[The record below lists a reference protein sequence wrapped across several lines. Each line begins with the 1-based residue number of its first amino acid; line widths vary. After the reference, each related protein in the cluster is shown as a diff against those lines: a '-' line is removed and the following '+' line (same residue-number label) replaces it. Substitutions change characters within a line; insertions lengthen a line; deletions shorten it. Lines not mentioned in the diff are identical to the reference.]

1 MEILTTLMLL
11 TGLKTKAKSDRQL
24 TTGFTLIEVMIVLTI
39 IAVLSSVAMPSFK
52 GVAASRRLKA
62 SAKGIRDLCYFAR
75 NMAITEQSG
84 FFVVLDMDQN
94 RYWLA
99 DVETFN
105 QQFSANTG
113 QNMSLMEPN
122 QESQQMAT
130 LQTESVLNTSQPVA
144 TRAGILIGQP
154 QQLDDSV
161 QFSSLDI
168 KHNIT
173 QIESSNLQTGQG
185 YIYFSPNG
193 TASKTEIVLQS
204 QNSTVGAVSEEQK
217 PTILIQI
224 EHATARIKL
233 ERISAEILER
243 SSS

>member
-1 MEILTTLMLL
+1 M
-11 TGLKTKAKSDRQL
+11 
-24 TTGFTLIEVMIVLTI
+24 
-39 IAVLSSVAMPSFK
+39 
-52 GVAASRRLKA
+52 
-62 SAKGIRDLCYFAR
+62 
-75 NMAITEQSG
+75 N
-84 FFVVLDMDQN
+84 
-94 RYWLA
+94 
-99 DVETFN
+99 
-105 QQFSANTG
+105 
-113 QNMSLMEPN
+113 
-122 QESQQMAT
+122 
-130 LQTESVLNTSQPVA
+130 
-144 TRAGILIGQP
+144 
-154 QQLDDSV
+154 DSV

-193 TASKTEIVLQS
+193 TASQAEIVLQS
-204 QNSTVGAVSEEQK
+204 QNLTVGAVSEEQK

>member
-1 MEILTTLMLL
+1 MLL
-11 TGLKTKAKSDRQL
+11 IGLKTKVKSDRQL
-24 TTGFTLIEVMIVLTI
+24 SAGFTLIEVMIVLTI

-52 GVAASRRLKA
+52 GVAASHRLKA

-99 DVETFN
+99 DVETLN
-105 QQFSANTG
+105 QQFRANTG
-113 QNMSLMEPN
+113 QNMSLVEPS
-122 QESQQMAT
+122 QVSQQVAT
-130 LQTESVLNTSQPVA
+130 SQTESVLNTSQPTA

-154 QQLDDSV
+154 QQLNDSV

-193 TASKTEIVLQS
+193 TASQAEIVLQS

-233 ERISAEILER
+233 ERISAEMLER
-243 SSS
+243 NSS

>member
-1 MEILTTLMLL
+1 MLL
-11 TGLKTKAKSDRQL
+11 IGLKTKVKSDRQL
-24 TTGFTLIEVMIVLTI
+24 SAGFTLIEVMIVLTI

-52 GVAASRRLKA
+52 GVAASHRLKA

-99 DVETFN
+99 DVETLN
-105 QQFSANTG
+105 QQFRANTG
-113 QNMSLMEPN
+113 QNMSLVEPS
-122 QESQQMAT
+122 QVSQQVAT
-130 LQTESVLNTSQPVA
+130 LQTESVLNTSQPTA

-154 QQLDDSV
+154 QQLNDSV

-193 TASKTEIVLQS
+193 TASQAEIVLQS

-233 ERISAEILER
+233 ERISAEMLER
-243 SSS
+243 NSS

>member
-1 MEILTTLMLL
+1 MEILTTPMLL

-24 TTGFTLIEVMIVLTI
+24 SAGFTLIEVMIVLTI

-99 DVETFN
+99 DIETLN
-105 QQFSANTG
+105 QQFSTTG
-113 QNMSLMEPN
+113 QNMSLVGSS
-122 QESQQMAT
+122 QVSQQVAT
-130 LQTESVLNTSQPVA
+130 LQTESVLNTSQPTA

-154 QQLDDSV
+154 QQLDDLV

-173 QIESSNLQTGQG
+173 QIESSKLQTGQG

-193 TASKTEIVLQS
+193 TASQAEIVLQS
-204 QNSTVGAVSEEQK
+204 QNLTVGAVSKEQK

-243 SSS
+243 NSS

>member
-1 MEILTTLMLL
+1 MEILTTQMLL
-11 TGLKTKAKSDRQL
+11 IGLKTKVKSDRQL
-24 TTGFTLIEVMIVLTI
+24 SAGFTLIEVMIVLTI

-52 GVAASRRLKA
+52 GVAASHRLKA

-99 DVETFN
+99 DVETLN
-105 QQFSANTG
+105 QQFRANTG
-113 QNMSLMEPN
+113 QNMSLVEPS
-122 QESQQMAT
+122 QVSQQVAT
-130 LQTESVLNTSQPVA
+130 LQTESVLNTSQPTA

-154 QQLDDSV
+154 QQLNDSV

-193 TASKTEIVLQS
+193 TASQAEIVLQS

-233 ERISAEILER
+233 ERISAEMLER
-243 SSS
+243 NSS

>member
-1 MEILTTLMLL
+1 MLL

-24 TTGFTLIEVMIVLTI
+24 SAGFTLIEVMIVLTI

-99 DVETFN
+99 DIETLN
-105 QQFSANTG
+105 QQFSTTG
-113 QNMSLMEPN
+113 QNMSLVGSS
-122 QESQQMAT
+122 QVSQQVAT
-130 LQTESVLNTSQPVA
+130 LQTESVLNTSQPTA

-154 QQLDDSV
+154 QQLNDSV

-193 TASKTEIVLQS
+193 TASQAEIVLQS

-233 ERISAEILER
+233 ERISAEMLER
-243 SSS
+243 NSS

>member
-1 MEILTTLMLL
+1 MLL
-11 TGLKTKAKSDRQL
+11 IGLKTKVKSDRQL
-24 TTGFTLIEVMIVLTI
+24 SAGFTLIEVMIVLTI

-99 DVETFN
+99 DIETLN
-105 QQFSANTG
+105 QQFSTTG
-113 QNMSLMEPN
+113 QNMSLVGSS
-122 QESQQMAT
+122 QVSQQVAT
-130 LQTESVLNTSQPVA
+130 LQTESVLNTSQPTA

-154 QQLDDSV
+154 QQLDDLV

-173 QIESSNLQTGQG
+173 QIESSKLQTGQG

-193 TASKTEIVLQS
+193 TASQAEIVLQS
-204 QNSTVGAVSEEQK
+204 QNLTVGAVSKEQK

-243 SSS
+243 NSS

>member
-1 MEILTTLMLL
+1 MEILTTPMLL

-24 TTGFTLIEVMIVLTI
+24 SAGFTLIEVMIVLTI

-99 DVETFN
+99 DIETLN
-105 QQFSANTG
+105 QQFSTTG
-113 QNMSLMEPN
+113 QNMSLVGSS
-122 QESQQMAT
+122 QVSQQVAT
-130 LQTESVLNTSQPVA
+130 LQTESVLNTSQPTA

-154 QQLDDSV
+154 QQLDDLV

-193 TASKTEIVLQS
+193 TASQAEIVLQS

-243 SSS
+243 NSS

>member
-1 MEILTTLMLL
+1 MEILTTQMLL
-11 TGLKTKAKSDRQL
+11 IGLKTKVKSDRQL
-24 TTGFTLIEVMIVLTI
+24 SAGFTLIEVMIVLTI

-99 DVETFN
+99 DIETLN
-105 QQFSANTG
+105 QQFSTTG
-113 QNMSLMEPN
+113 QNMSLVGSS
-122 QESQQMAT
+122 QVSQQVAT
-130 LQTESVLNTSQPVA
+130 LQTESVLNTSQPTA

-154 QQLDDSV
+154 QQLDDLV

-193 TASKTEIVLQS
+193 TASQAEIVLQS

-243 SSS
+243 NSS

>member
-1 MEILTTLMLL
+1 MLL
-11 TGLKTKAKSDRQL
+11 IGLKTKVKSDRQL
-24 TTGFTLIEVMIVLTI
+24 SAGFTLIEVMIVLTI

-99 DVETFN
+99 DIETLN
-105 QQFSANTG
+105 QQFSTTG
-113 QNMSLMEPN
+113 QNMSLVGSS
-122 QESQQMAT
+122 QVSQQVAT
-130 LQTESVLNTSQPVA
+130 LQTESVLNTSQPTA

-154 QQLDDSV
+154 QQLDDLV

-193 TASKTEIVLQS
+193 TASQAEIVLQS

-243 SSS
+243 NSS